1 MSDVELLFLVLA
13 LIYVWECSNWVPLG
27 ATAFSTWLGSRW
39 HRASPALRNQK
50 GGFVLAP
57 FLPPLGGI
65 LIANEPALLIYLF
78 VFAPLAIA
86 RMGLTQTWPALL
98 AGLYVLT
105 FSIAFMFHSTHKHFY
120 PAARDERFTH
130 TLINMFSPATT
141 IRARDLLSRPLLEQF

>member
-65 LIANEPALLIYLF
+65 LIANEPALLIS
-78 VFAPLAIA
+78 PE
-86 RMGLTQTWPALL
+86 G
-98 AGLYVLT
+98 VL
-105 FSIAFMFHSTHKHFY
+105 
-120 PAARDERFTH
+120 AAR
-130 TLINMFSPATT
+130 PASANKGPGPAVAWTDFHQ
-141 IRARDLLSRPLLEQF
+141 IDADAKLDRKSVV